1 MYLVSAKNAITNKA
15 KEQWIEWH
23 LDVLASNG
31 IKEYW
36 GLEND
41 MSHRLH

>member
-1 MYLVSAKNAITNKA
+1 MYLVSAKKM

-31 IKEYW
+31 IKEYL
-36 GLEND
+36 GMEND
-41 MSHRLH
+41 YEHRLH